1 MTKNPHQQAPN
12 KILFRVRE
20 APSDKIEAM
29 ADGIVRAAGGVV
41 WRTNGNNTV
50 EILLVHRPGEG
61 YDDWTFP
68 KGKRDDIDSSEE
80 DCAIREVWE
89 ETGYHCQLGHEI
101 ARINYIDR
109 KGRPKRV
116 RYWTMIVSGGA
127 ESYSNEVDA
136 MMWMSVDRARKKIT
150 YERDL
155 LVIECF
161 ENYLRSGLTE

>member
-1 MTKNPHQQAPN
+1 MKSG
-12 KILFRVRE
+12 FRWWIIGLI
-20 APSDKIEAM
+20 AIA
-29 ADGIVRAAGGVV
+29 
-41 WRTNGNNTV
+41 TV
-50 EILLVHRPGEG
+50 
-61 YDDWTFP
+61 
-68 KGKRDDIDSSEE
+68 
-80 DCAIREVWE
+80 
-89 ETGYHCQLGHEI
+89 
-101 ARINYIDR
+101 INYIDR

-161 ENYLRSGLTE
+161 ENFLRSGLTE

>member
-1 MTKNPHQQAPN
+1 MTKNPHQKAHH
-12 KILFRVRE
+12 KILLRVRE
-20 APSDKIEAM
+20 APSDKIEGM

-41 WRTNGNNTV
+41 WRTDGNDLV
-50 EILLVHRPGEG
+50 ELLLVHRPGEG

-80 DCAIREVWE
+80 DCAVREVWE

-116 RYWTMIVSGGA
+116 RYWTMTVSGGA
-127 ESYSNEVDA
+127 ESYSNEVDD
-136 MMWMSVDRARKKIT
+136 MTWMSVDRARKKIT

-155 LVIECF
+155 LVIDCF

>member
-1 MTKNPHQQAPN
+1 MTKNSHRKAN
-12 KILFRVRE
+12 KKTLFRVQE
-20 APSDKIEAM
+20 ALSDKIEPM

-41 WRTNGNNTV
+41 WRTSGDNLV
-50 EILLVHRPGEG
+50 ELLLVHRPGEG

-89 ETGYHCQLGHEI
+89 ETGYHCQLGQEI
-101 ARINYIDR
+101 ARVNYIDR

-136 MMWMSVDRARKKIT
+136 MVWMPVDQAREKIT